1 MFCQYC
7 GNPLDDGAR
16 FCKSCGKPVPA
27 SVASGPRIVAA
38 DPAQVFRHHVRVLGI
53 VWLVYG
59 VFGIIMSIW
68 ILVFSHYFLPT
79 MQDIVS
85 RGNTPFPFP
94 IVQFLH
100 AIYAISSA
108 YGAATGILGII
119 AGAMLLQKARR
130 ANARHRRSFPQR
142 AQLPHR
148 DCRRRVHA
156 HYPDAPRR
164 RSQLPATRFGSLKRT
179 RTARKNI
186 RRGRL

>member
-16 FCKSCGKPVPA
+16 FCKSCGNPVPA
-27 SVASGPRIVAA
+27 SVVAQRVA
-38 DPAQVFRHHVRVLGI
+38 VPDPVQTFEHHVRVLGI

-59 VFGIIMSIW
+59 TFQIVTSIW

-119 AGAMLLQKARR
+119 AGAMLLQKKPAARTLVIV
-130 ANARHRRSFPQR
+130 AAFLSVLSFPIGTAVAVYTLIILMPQDAAR
-142 AQLPHR
+142 NYQQL
-148 DCRRRVHA
+148 A
-156 HYPDAPRR
+156 LAP
-164 RSQLPATRFGSLKRT
+164 
-179 RTARKNI
+179 
-186 RRGRL
+186 